1 MTQSNKS
8 KKNPPFLPKSLKVGN
23 SSLSCVSL
31 QKLSKIFKSL
41 GFGLGLK
48 TFANFWRILVSVSEN
63 LVSGKK
69 SRFRCRTIW
78 FGEKVLASVS
88 LKLVSEKSV
97 RFGFVKFSLG
107 LVKILFCHSVG
118 GDADNDDDQEEDNGH
133 TGSRQAFC
141 CSQSG

>member
-1 MTQSNKS
+1 MY
-8 KKNPPFLPKSLKVGN
+8 
-23 SSLSCVSL
+23 
-31 QKLSKIFKSL
+31 LSKNYLRHIYLKSRFRSRSQDFCQFL
-41 GFGLGLK
+41 EDFGFGFRKFGL
-48 TFANFWRILVSVSEN
+48 R
-63 LVSGKK
+63 KK

-78 FGEKVLASVS
+78 CGKKVLVSVS

-97 RFGFVKFSLG
+97 RFGFVKFGLG

-133 TGSRQAFC
+133 TGSRQALC

>member
-1 MTQSNKS
+1 M
-8 KKNPPFLPKSLKVGN
+8 VWE
-23 SSLSCVSL
+23 
-31 QKLSKIFKSL
+31 KSL
-41 GFGLGLK
+41 GFGFRKFGL
-48 TFANFWRILVSVSEN
+48 
-63 LVSGKK
+63 GKK
-69 SRFRCRTIW
+69 SQFRCRTIW
-78 FGEKVLASVS
+78 FGKKVLVSVS

>member
-1 MTQSNKS
+1 M
-8 KKNPPFLPKSLKVGN
+8 V
-23 SSLSCVSL
+23 
-31 QKLSKIFKSL
+31 
-41 GFGLGLK
+41 
-48 TFANFWRILVSVSEN
+48 LVSVSRLLPIFGGFWFGFRKFG
-63 LVSGKK
+63 LVKK
-69 SRFRCRTIW
+69 FWFRCRTIW